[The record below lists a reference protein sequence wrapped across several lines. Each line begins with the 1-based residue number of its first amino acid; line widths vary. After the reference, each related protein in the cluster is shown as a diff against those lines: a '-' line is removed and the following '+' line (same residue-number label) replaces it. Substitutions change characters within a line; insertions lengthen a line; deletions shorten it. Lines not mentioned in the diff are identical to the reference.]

1 MQVAGVPVGKIQSI
15 DLTPDGQADVRMKIT
30 DAGYRPLRRGTK
42 AIIRQAS
49 LSGVANRYI
58 DLQLPAADHQET
70 IPAGGVIDQSDTT
83 TAVDLDQLFNTFDP
97 KTRKALSGVI
107 RGSAAS
113 YAGKGEEAN
122 AGWAYLNPSLA
133 ASSRLFKA
141 LDADTPALKRF
152 IGQSSQ
158 LVGDLATRRA
168 DLAGL
173 VDHLATTTGA
183 IGRQKQALSTAIG
196 DLPGFMR
203 RADTTFVNLRATLDD
218 LQPLVD
224 ESKPVAK
231 KLRPFLAELRPLARD
246 ARPTLR
252 DLSALVRSPGASN
265 DLIELTKSSVPLR
278 NAAVGPTKRNGKER
292 DGAFPA
298 STKALKEADPRAGD
312 GAALRARPHRLV
324 RRLQPLG
331 PLRRARRGQPRGAV
345 RQPLRARQ
353 RRAQAAA
360 RPARAERRLQGRHV
374 AEPALALPRVGRA
387 RRDVEADRRLP
398 LRRLRGAAGAVKRA
412 ILTLL
417 LVAGLGVA
425 YIAATG
431 AGSEP
436 RQGQVLGPVR
446 QRLRPHPGRRPEG
459 RRRARGQDHRHQARQ
474 AHQARARSA
483 SRSTR
488 TASARCAPTPS
499 ASRARSR

>member
-1 MQVAGVPVGKIQSI
+1 LLASHTLRRVLAAAALFAAVAVVALVLLGSRGGSYAVHARFQNASQLVKGNLVQVAGVPVGKIEAI

-49 LSGVANRYI
+49 LSGVANRYV
-58 DLQLPAADHQET
+58 DLQLPAADHQQK
-70 IPAGGVIDQSDTT
+70 IPAGGVIDQTDTT

-107 RGSAAS
+107 RGFGAS

-141 LDADTPALKRF
+141 LDADTPMLKRF
-152 IGQSSQ
+152 ITASSQ
-158 LVGDLATRRA
+158 LVGDLAARRSE
-168 DLAGL
+168 LAGL

-196 DLPGFMR
+196 DLPDFMR

-218 LQPLVD
+218 LEPLVD

-252 DLSALVRSPGASN
+252 DLSRLVRAPGASN

-278 NAAVGPTKRNGKER
+278 DAAVGPIKRNGKER
-292 DGAFPA
+292 EGAFPA
-298 STKALKEADPRAGD
+298 STRALKD
-312 GAALRARPHRLV
+312 AAPELATARPYAPDLTGWFDDFSHSGLYDALGGASRAAPYVNLFAPV
-324 RRLQPLG
+324 NGVLKPLLEPAAQSQAFKDATSLDQRWRCPGSIERGATYKPSADFPCDASEEPLG
-331 PLRRARRGQPRGAV
+331 P
-345 RQPLRARQ
+345 
-353 RRAQAAA
+353 
-360 RPARAERRLQGRHV
+360 
-374 AEPALALPRVGRA
+374 
-387 RRDVEADRRLP
+387 
-398 LRRLRGAAGAVKRA
+398 
-412 ILTLL
+412 
-417 LVAGLGVA
+417 
-425 YIAATG
+425 
-431 AGSEP
+431 
-436 RQGQVLGPVR
+436 
-446 QRLRPHPGRRPEG
+446 
-459 RRRARGQDHRHQARQ
+459 
-474 AHQARARSA
+474 
-483 SRSTR
+483 
-488 TASARCAPTPS
+488 
-499 ASRARSR
+499 